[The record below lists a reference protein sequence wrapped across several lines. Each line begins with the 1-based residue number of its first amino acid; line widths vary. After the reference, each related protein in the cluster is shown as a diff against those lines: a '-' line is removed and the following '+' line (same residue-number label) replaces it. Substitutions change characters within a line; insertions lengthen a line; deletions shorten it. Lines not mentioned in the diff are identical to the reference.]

1 MFESGC
7 VVSVVEVNSESNEAV
22 NVLINNASGIDWYV
36 YNQISFNSKRD
47 VIFKSFLGRDVGLSF
62 FGEKC
67 ERIPI
72 VVLENCVNQVAYC
85 LRYGTEF

>member
-1 MFESGC
+1 MVTC
-7 VVSVVEVNSESNEAV
+7 IVSVVEVNSESDEVV
-22 NVLINNASGIDWYV
+22 NVYIDDASGVDWYV
-36 YNQISFNSKRD
+36 DDQISSNSERD
-47 VIFKSFLGRDVGLSF
+47 VIFESFLGRDVGLSF

-85 LRYGTEF
+85 L